1 MKKLMC
7 EKILRELKTLL
18 LENKMLVSK
27 LAEDQRE
34 DQRPM
39 MDKKTEWEIY
49 QDLKELGEIDD
60 DSKLNNG
67 ENNEY

>member
-1 MKKLMC
+1 MKQL
-7 EKILRELKTLL
+7 LRELKTLL

-27 LAEDQRE
+27 LEEEQRQ

-49 QDLKELGEIDD
+49 QDLKKLGEIDD
-60 DSKLNNG
+60 DSKLN
-67 ENNEY
+67 

>member
-27 LAEDQRE
+27 LAEDQR
-34 DQRPM
+34 PM

-49 QDLKELGEIDD
+49 QDLKKLGEIDD
-60 DSKLNNG
+60 DSKLN
-67 ENNEY
+67 

>member
-1 MKKLMC
+1 MKQL
-7 EKILRELKTLL
+7 LRELKTLL

-27 LAEDQRE
+27 LEEEQRQ

-49 QDLKELGEIDD
+49 QDLKKLGEIDD
-60 DSKLNNG
+60 NSKLNNG
-67 ENNEY
+67 EDNEKRH

>member
-18 LENKMLVSK
+18 LENKTLLSE
-27 LAEDQRE
+27 LAEDQRS
-34 DQRPM
+34 M

-49 QDLKELGEIDD
+49 QDLIKLGEIDD
-60 DSKLNNG
+60 DSKLN
-67 ENNEY
+67 

>member
-1 MKKLMC
+1 MKQL
-7 EKILRELKTLL
+7 LRELKTLL

-27 LAEDQRE
+27 LAQDQRE
-34 DQRPM
+34 DQRSM

-49 QDLKELGEIDD
+49 QDLKKLGEIDD